1 VSSVAVEVVV
11 CVGWGMFGVIL
22 GEVEDLVGVAIE
34 LEDVVGEDL
43 FEGNGSVSSVLDRD
57 KRVTTL
63 VMVMAIT
70 LVLGSISLQELYKD
84 GNRWYREEERE
95 AVFDLLN
102 VL

>member
-11 CVGWGMFGVIL
+11 CVGSGMFGVNL
-22 GEVEDLVGVAIE
+22 GEVEDVAGVVIE

-43 FEGNGSVSSVLDRD
+43 FEGTDFVSSVLDQE
-57 KRVTTL
+57 KRVMTL

-70 LVLGSISLQELYKD
+70 VVLGSIYFAGAVQY
-84 GNRWYREEERE
+84 GNRWYREERE
-95 AVFDLLN
+95 AVFDVSN